1 MCKHYN
7 VHYLCG
13 SFNSM
18 KTKRRERNGS
28 YILEIRDLQKKELN
42 ALKNRYMIKKN
53 IHTENVLENSN
64 DQAFDYMIQH
74 DT

>member
-13 SFNSM
+13 RFNSM